1 MTNRGRRNHWQ
12 RALRRGIGLGLAVV
26 AVWGVAMTADL
37 SGVKEVLRTWA
48 DRPAVAVALL
58 ESQLGSLPQEVAQGS
73 LTGWNRLLVGQS
85 ALLSAGREA
94 VENQLQSQGESQGIQ
109 PEQTDP
115 SVEPEEAP
123 DDDDQVD
130 TPLQPPVSQD
140 DILEMTGVGKEGG
153 QYLSQNGVYLYDRTG
168 KGLDESVF
176 TAGAIHFTLGEGP
189 QILIVH
195 THGSEAYSQTDGLT
209 YQESDPYRTTDCSR
223 NMVRVGEEM
232 AQIFR
237 ENGFE
242 VIHDTN
248 LYDYPAYNGAYDRSG
263 AAVKDWLAKYP
274 TIKIILDVHRD
285 ALVGTD
291 GSIYKL
297 VSEENG
303 EKVAQVML
311 VVGTDGSGASHP
323 YWIDNLALAIR
334 YQQELISDY
343 VSLARPV
350 VLRNSRYN
358 QNLSAGSLLVEVGGH
373 GNTLTEALAGARLFA
388 QSVSQVLL
396 GMKG

>member
-1 MTNRGRRNHWQ
+1 MKNRGRRNHWQ
-12 RALRRGIGLGLAVV
+12 RALRRGVGLGLAVV
-26 AVWGVAMTADL
+26 AVWGIAMTADL
-37 SGVKEVLRTWA
+37 SGVRGVLRTWA

-58 ESQLGSLPQEVAQGS
+58 ESQLSALPQETVQGG
-73 LTGWNRLLVGQS
+73 LTGWNRLLVEQS
-85 ALLSAGREA
+85 ALLSAGQEA
-94 VENQLQSQGESQGIQ
+94 VEDALQSRQPSQDAVPPASEGEA
-109 PEQTDP
+109 
-115 SVEPEEAP
+115 EEAP

-153 QYLSQNGVYLYDRTG
+153 QYLSQDGVYLYDRTG
-168 KGLDESVF
+168 KGLGESVF
-176 TAGAIHFTLGEGP
+176 TDGMVHFTLGAGP
-189 QILIVH
+189 QILIVL

-232 AQIFR
+232 AQVFR
-237 ENGFE
+237 QNGFE

-311 VVGTDGSGASHP
+311 VVGTDGAGASHP

-334 YQQELISDY
+334 YQRELISDY

-350 VLRNSRYN
+350 VLRSSRYN
-358 QNLSAGSLLVEVGGH
+358 QNLSPGSLLVEVGGH

-388 QSVSQVLL
+388 QSVAQVLL
-396 GMKG
+396 GMKE

>member
-109 PEQTDP
+109 SEQTDP

-176 TAGAIHFTLGEGP
+176 TAGAVHFTLGEGP

-396 GMKG
+396 GMKA